1 MIRSL
6 GQAMRESWAYREILD
21 EGRAEGEARG
31 RAEEARRVLLRL
43 GSRRLG
49 QPDATASE
57 ALAELADVER
67 IERMIDRA
75 LDAPSWDEVLATP

>member
-6 GQAMRESWAYREILD
+6 GQAMRESWAYQEIL
-21 EGRAEGEARG
+21 AEGEARG
-31 RAEEARRVLLRL
+31 RADEARRVLLRL

-49 QPDATASE
+49 QPDDAAST

-67 IERMIDRA
+67 VERMIERV
-75 LDAPSWDEVLATP
+75 LDATSWDDVLSTP